1 MVSIV
6 PEHACLLILLKTA
19 LFNSRLEISDDAN
32 WDKIFESAKAQCIVP
47 LLTPYV
53 PMDQRNKWLE
63 FSYQNKA
70 RFMKMLHEQNTVA
83 NLFKSN
89 SIPFAILK
97 GTAAAVY
104 YPSPTS
110 RTYGDIDIYLSKEHF
125 ESAKNLLQ
133 ANGYEYIHDEDRH
146 YEYMKNGIEFEL
158 HSKYC
163 SNHYNDIEHILL
175 NGLSNAVECCVC
187 NSSFPLLPTYENGLV
202 LLGHIMMHLKT
213 SGIGLRQIIDWMMF
227 VHKELDDSTW
237 EKHFRALAVEAGLEK
252 LAITVT
258 FMCKK
263 WLGLPDEITWCNDA
277 DEEVVDQ
284 LLIRVLDD
292 GNFGQDRAPVE
303 SIKKSMKRVGIFR
316 HLQQNGLD
324 NWPLAQKYQIFRSFA
339 WFYQFFRYLFS
350 GIIGLLSGR
359 KVFMKEKHIMSL
371 DELWERL
378 E

>member
-6 PEHACLLILLKTA
+6 PEHSCLLILLKTA
-19 LFNSRLEISDDAN
+19 LFNSQLYIPDDAN

-63 FSYQNKA
+63 VSYQNKA
-70 RFMKMLHEQNTVA
+70 HLMKMLHEQNSLVKLFEA
-83 NLFKSN
+83 NDV
-89 SIPFAILK
+89 PFVILK

-104 YPSPTS
+104 YPRPAS

-125 ESAKNLLQ
+125 ETAKNLLQ
-133 ANGYEYIHDEDRH
+133 ANGYKYIHDEDRH

-163 SNHYNDIEHILL
+163 SNHYNNIEHILL
-175 NGLSNAVECCVC
+175 NGLSNAVECSVC

-227 VHKELDDSTW
+227 VHKELDDISW
-237 EKHFRALAVEAGLEK
+237 ENHFRPFVVKAGLEK
-252 LAITVT
+252 LAINVT

-316 HLQQNGLD
+316 HLQQNGID
-324 NWPLAQKYQIFRSFA
+324 NWPLAQKYQIFRPFA
-339 WFYQFFRYLFS
+339 WFYQLFRYLFS

-371 DELWERL
+371 DELWKRL